1 MFEAFEMIMNRLEST
16 GDASVSI
23 WHDEIIVVTLEDFD
37 GFDSNYAE
45 IAREYEDREMV
56 EALMELLKSCDTV
69 EDEDD
74 WRVYHLIE
82 NHKVYLTYA
91 SEDI

>member
-1 MFEAFEMIMNRLEST
+1 MFEAFEMILNRLEPL
-16 GDASVSI
+16 GDVSVSI
-23 WHDEIIVVTLEDFD
+23 WHDEIIVVTLEDFG
-37 GFDSNYAE
+37 GFDANYAE
-45 IAREYEDREMV
+45 IVREYEDREMV
-56 EALMELLKSCDTV
+56 EALIELLKSCETV

-74 WRVYHLIE
+74 WRVYRLIE